1 MTSDGERL
9 PVLIVG
15 AGPVGLTMALALSI
29 AGIKFRIV
37 DKAPQRSD
45 KSKALGIHARTL
57 ELLESLGVVD
67 RFLQIGKVVHATTIY
82 HGTKKLVHFSLDEI
96 HSPYNF
102 ALMVPQSETERILAE
117 ELSKRGIEIER
128 EAEVTNFA
136 QDDELVTTIVKHADG
151 KEEQIESSWLV
162 GCDGA
167 HSVVRHILK
176 LEFEGSTYDEG
187 FATIDCHVD
196 WNQPEDE
203 LQGFVSD
210 DGIVF
215 FFPMGDHRYR
225 VIATGPKHAAAD
237 ILTLEEMQA
246 IVNKRCEQSI
256 PLSNPI
262 WLTWFTVNRRSVR
275 QYKTGRA
282 FVCGDAAH
290 EHSPVMG
297 QGMNTG
303 MQDALNLAWK
313 IELVEKGIAA
323 PELLESYQNERHPIG
338 QSLLKNTDA
347 MTKLV
352 MIRNPIAQQVRNHLM
367 PLLVNHEVLQERA
380 CQKLSMVGLN
390 YRHSAIVG
398 EYREPINKPLA
409 HPIAEIPAWL
419 DFSHGPSPGD
429 RAPDGEVRTSG
440 SSETSTLFEQTR
452 GFEHF
457 ALLFSG
463 IQPGAHPPT
472 QLSDFEKLLDQLR
485 ERYSDFVRALVV
497 CAGGLIPP
505 VPLESITLLDKD
517 NVLHHKYG
525 AAHSCLYLIRP
536 DGYVGFRSQ
545 PIDLEQLQ
553 NYFERAYDFRPLAAQ
568 SKL

>member
-1 MTSDGERL
+1 MTSDSERL

-29 AGIKFRIV
+29 AGIKYRIV
-37 DKAPQRSD
+37 DKAPHRSD

-67 RFLQIGKVVHATTIY
+67 TFLQIGKVVHATNIF
-82 HGTKKLVHFSLDEI
+82 HGTKKLVHFSFDEI

-128 EAEVTNFA
+128 ESELTNFV
-136 QDDELVTTIVKHADG
+136 QDDESITATLKHPDG
-151 KEEQIESSWLV
+151 REEQIESNWLI

-167 HSVVRHILK
+167 HSAVRHILK

-196 WNQPEDE
+196 WKQPEDE
-203 LQGFVSD
+203 LNGFVAD

-225 VIATGPKHAAAD
+225 VIATGPKHAPED
-237 ILTLEEMQA
+237 VLTLEEMQA
-246 IVNKRCEQSI
+246 IVNKRCDQSI
-256 PLSNPI
+256 PLSNPV
-262 WLTWFTVNRRSVR
+262 WLTWFTINRRSVR
-275 QYKTGRA
+275 QYRSGRA

-290 EHSPVMG
+290 VHSPVMG

-323 PELLESYQNERHPIG
+323 PELLDSYQNERHPIG

-352 MIRNPIAQQVRNHLM
+352 TVRNPVAQQVRNHLL
-367 PLLVNHEVLQERA
+367 PLLANQEVLQERA
-380 CQKLSMVGLN
+380 CQNLSMVGLN

-398 EYREPINKPLA
+398 EHRESIEKTLA
-409 HPIAEIPAWL
+409 NPIAEIPAWL
-419 DFSHGPSPGD
+419 DFAHGPSPGD
-429 RAPDGEVRTSG
+429 RAPDCEVHTTGASAA
-440 SSETSTLFEQTR
+440 STLFEQTR

-463 IQPGAHPPT
+463 INSAARST
-472 QLSDFEKLLDQLR
+472 AALSDFAKILEQMRD
-485 ERYSDFVRALVV
+485 RYSDFIRTLIVS
-497 CAGGLIPP
+497 AGESIPP
-505 VPLESITLLDKD
+505 AALESVTLLDKD
-517 NVLHHKYG
+517 NSLHHKYG

-553 NYFERAYDFRPLAAQ
+553 NYLERAYEFRPLAAQ